1 MNMMNELINKLE
13 NNLKEAI
20 KNNTLLDN
28 KPVIK
33 REFQKNR
40 IANIGSAI
48 LSDIKLLHKRLA
60 ESENGPAQ
68 ALAAQL
74 TRHFNTDNKEE
85 MLRVLAELKKISSP
99 GKDNAKDEL
108 KLNLPELPA
117 DIKDEAEA
125 DIKEMRRCYAAGCY
139 RSAVVLCG
147 RLIETAL
154 HRKYYDATGNDI
166 LEKSPG
172 IGLGNL
178 IAKLNE
184 KGIELEPGVA
194 QQVHLINQVRIFS
207 VHKKQR
213 AFYPSKAQ
221 ANAIILFTLD
231 TLEKLF

>member
-1 MNMMNELINKLE
+1 MIGNLISKIE
-13 NNLKEAI
+13 SNLKEAI
-20 KNNTLLDN
+20 KNNTPLDSR
-28 KPVIK
+28 PVIK
-33 REFQKNR
+33 REFRKNKM
-40 IANIGSAI
+40 ANMGSTI
-48 LSDIKLLHKRLA
+48 LADIKLLHKKLA
-60 ESENGPAQ
+60 GLENEQAQ

-74 TRHFNTDNKEE
+74 NRHFDTGNKEE
-85 MLRVLAELKKISSP
+85 MLRTIAEIK
-99 GKDNAKDEL
+99 NATPREGTVEDEI

-125 DIKEMRRCYAAGCY
+125 DIKEMKRCYAAKCY

-184 KGIELEPGVA
+184 KGVQLDPGVA

>member
-1 MNMMNELINKLE
+1 MINELISKLE

-28 KPVIK
+28 KPIIK

-40 IANIGSAI
+40 IANIGSTI
-48 LSDIKLLHKRLA
+48 LSDIKLLNKRLA
-60 ESENGPAQ
+60 ELENEQAR

-74 TRHFNTDNKEE
+74 TKHFDTDNKEE
-85 MLRVLAELKKISSP
+85 MLRALAEIRKTSLAKENMP
-99 GKDNAKDEL
+99 KDEL
-108 KLNLPELPA
+108 DLNLPELPA

-125 DIKEMRRCYAAGCY
+125 DIKEMRRCYAAECY

-184 KGIELEPGVA
+184 KGIQLDPGVA

>member
-1 MNMMNELINKLE
+1 MIGNLISKIE
-13 NNLKEAI
+13 SNLKEAI
-20 KNNTLLDN
+20 KNNTPLDSR
-28 KPVIK
+28 PVIK
-33 REFQKNR
+33 REFRKNKM
-40 IANIGSAI
+40 ANIGSTI
-48 LSDIKLLHKRLA
+48 LADVKLLHKRLA
-60 ESENGPAQ
+60 GLENEQAQ

-74 TRHFNTDNKEE
+74 NRHLGIGNKEE
-85 MLRVLAELKKISSP
+85 MLRTIAEIK
-99 GKDNAKDEL
+99 NATPWEGTVKDEI

-125 DIKEMRRCYAAGCY
+125 DIKEMKRCYAAGCY

-147 RLIETAL
+147 RLVETAL

-184 KGIELEPGVA
+184 KGVQLDPGVA